1 MIDDADPADR
11 GSERPSIEH
20 VLRTETPHV
29 LGALVRRFGRFELAE
44 DAVQE
49 ALLVAHRRWA
59 QDRIPDEPRSWL
71 IRVGYRRMI
80 DQLRSEQAARRRE
93 ADSARADPVLV
104 DPTQPGPAVVEHDD
118 SLDLLLLC
126 CHPTLSEA
134 SQVALTLRAVGGLTT
149 AEIAR
154 AYGTT
159 ETTMGTRISRAKQS
173 LRRAGARFEIRDGD
187 DAAARI
193 TAVMRVLYLIYNEG
207 YTATSGESLTRT
219 DLSSEAIRLARML
232 CTLLPADPEATGLL
246 ALMLLTEARREAR
259 TGPEAELVVL
269 SDQDRSRW
277 NNGQIAEGRDLI
289 EGAWARRQIG
299 PYQLQAAIA
308 AVHVQS
314 PRATETD
321 WPQIAALYLWLEH
334 LQPTAPV
341 RLSRA
346 VAVGQAFGPRRG
358 LALLDE
364 LDREQALS
372 DDPLVT
378 HRVHAVRAHLLEQL
392 GEVQRARAE
401 FRAAANLTTND
412 IERRYLLRRADG
424 AEP

>member
-134 SQVALTLRAVGGLTT
+134 SQVALTLRA
-149 AEIAR
+149 
-154 AYGTT
+154 
-159 ETTMGTRISRAKQS
+159 
-173 LRRAGARFEIRDGD
+173 
-187 DAAARI
+187 
-193 TAVMRVLYLIYNEG
+193 
-207 YTATSGESLTRT
+207 
-219 DLSSEAIRLARML
+219 
-232 CTLLPADPEATGLL
+232 
-246 ALMLLTEARREAR
+246 
-259 TGPEAELVVL
+259 
-269 SDQDRSRW
+269 
-277 NNGQIAEGRDLI
+277 
-289 EGAWARRQIG
+289 
-299 PYQLQAAIA
+299 
-308 AVHVQS
+308 
-314 PRATETD
+314 
-321 WPQIAALYLWLEH
+321 
-334 LQPTAPV
+334 
-341 RLSRA
+341 
-346 VAVGQAFGPRRG
+346 
-358 LALLDE
+358 
-364 LDREQALS
+364 
-372 DDPLVT
+372 
-378 HRVHAVRAHLLEQL
+378 
-392 GEVQRARAE
+392 
-401 FRAAANLTTND
+401 
-412 IERRYLLRRADG
+412 
-424 AEP
+424 